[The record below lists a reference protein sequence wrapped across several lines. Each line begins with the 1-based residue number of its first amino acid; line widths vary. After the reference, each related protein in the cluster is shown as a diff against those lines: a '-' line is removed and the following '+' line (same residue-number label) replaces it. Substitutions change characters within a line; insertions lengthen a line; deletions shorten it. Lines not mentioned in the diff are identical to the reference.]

1 MTVVRNAISASEASY
16 SLLLRLWREHV
27 RNYRGRLLIILVLTA
42 LMAGTTA
49 LYPVVIDHAFS
60 MFTGR
65 DQRIL
70 YQVPLLVLVVTSVK
84 AAAQYFQNVMVQQVV
99 LLSIRDLQGRMFG
112 HLVRADL
119 TRLEREAPAQLA
131 ARFTTDAATI
141 REALTRA
148 VNGLADSIT
157 VIGLVASML
166 YLDWVLSVIAAA
178 LYPLAAL
185 PIQRIGKRIR
195 RASGGMQERMGETAA
210 LLNESFAQARTVRA
224 YGLENSE
231 SVRAEGAF
239 GELYNALYRMT
250 RSRARVDPLL
260 EVLGGAAVAAVIG
273 FAGWRAAVGTNTI
286 GNFTGF
292 VAALLIA
299 SRPLRALGSLNAA
312 VQEGLAG
319 LSRIF
324 TVLDE
329 KPLILD
335 APNAVPLPPGRGHV
349 VFDNVGFVYP
359 DGRAGLSG
367 LSFEAAGG
375 DLHPGDEMAEFGKL
389 DQHLAGIGAGVMQAR
404 GQIERRS
411 DLAPHRAFEEV
422 DDLAAIG
429 KAEHG
434 AYVADA
440 HAVAGTMGDA
450 LIEQRQRVAHRA
462 LGDARDERER
472 VRLGDDAFGVAD
484 LLQVPHHQRGIDAL
498 EIEADAARAHGD
510 RHLVDLGGR
519 EQEFHVLRRLFE
531 RLQQAVEGRL
541 REHVDFV
548 DDVDLGARRDRAIAR
563 VLDDL
568 AHVVDAGV
576 RGGVH
581 LDDVD
586 MARFDDRLAM
596 LAQLRHVDARLVDLA
611 GDGIVERPRQ
621 NARRRGLADPA
632 HAGEDI
638 GLMDAFG
645 REGIG
650 EGAHHRLLPDE
661 VVEARGTIFAR
672 EDAIGGGGGHLR
684 LGRSGGGSRRLDKD
698 PPWLV
703 RAASFRT

>member
-367 LSFEAAGG
+367 LSFEAA
-375 DLHPGDEMAEFGKL
+375 PGTTVALVGPS
-389 DQHLAGIGAGVMQAR
+389 GAGKSTALALIPRLQDTTTGTVSVDNANVRSVTLASLR
-404 GQIERRS
+404 G
-411 DLAPHRAFEEV
+411 
-422 DDLAAIG
+422 AI
-429 KAEHG
+429 
-434 AYVADA
+434 AYVGQDTLLFDDSVGANIRMGRPEATDAEVRAAAAAAAAADFIA
-440 HAVAGTMGDA
+440 A
-450 LIEQRQRVAHRA
+450 LPQGYDTRVGPGGQRLSGGQRQRVTRARALLRNPRILLLDEATSALDTESEAAVQQALATLRKGRTTIVIAHR
-462 LGDARDERER
+462 LSTVRD
-472 VRLGDDAFGVAD
+472 AD
-484 LLQVPHHQRGIDAL
+484 LVVVLDA
-498 EIEADAARAHGD
+498 
-510 RHLVDLGGR
+510 GR
-519 EQEFHVLRRLFE
+519 
-531 RLQQAVEGRL
+531 AVEQGT
-541 REHVDFV
+541 H
-548 DDVDLGARRDRAIAR
+548 
-563 VLDDL
+563 
-568 AHVVDAGV
+568 
-576 RGGVH
+576 
-581 LDDVD
+581 
-586 MARFDDRLAM
+586 
-596 LAQLRHVDARLVDLA
+596 AQLIDHDGLYARLVRSQDLA
-611 GDGIVERPRQ
+611 
-621 NARRRGLADPA
+621 
-632 HAGEDI
+632 
-638 GLMDAFG
+638 
-645 REGIG
+645 
-650 EGAHHRLLPDE
+650 
-661 VVEARGTIFAR
+661 
-672 EDAIGGGGGHLR
+672 
-684 LGRSGGGSRRLDKD
+684 S
-698 PPWLV
+698 
-703 RAASFRT
+703 